1 MSLIDDQVASHRA
14 MLRDGNLDW
23 RDDFDGT
30 WTTVA
35 VSPSLGPRAVAEEAI
50 LQMYQDAGLR
60 LPKKIVW
67 CASPMELALVRQ
79 GLRLS
84 VVPSGSLADMA
95 SEFPAAAGKVFE
107 LATVVAS
114 QWPYVGRWRRLIK
127 RRPANLDACERDEFE
142 VSREIWRTAVELY
155 GRRRRRLKRLRLLIW
170 NRRAGPSL
178 RMLLRQEERDAWM
191 RIARMRFEHI
201 TPCIFPH
208 RDVCLVS
215 ERPVELRRDGQG
227 RFHSL
232 EGPAIRYPDGFSLYA
247 INGVIV
253 DEAVVM
259 RPESITARRIAETGD
274 LETRRILLERFG
286 IARYLL
292 ESDAEI
298 ISRDRAG
305 ILYRKDMGRAE
316 EKILMVRV
324 LNGTPEPDGPLSRG
338 HAVALFGAAAQAAVD
353 APEDARFKDYM
364 LRVPPSVHTAR
375 EAVAWTFGLEAEDY
389 EPGVES

>member
-1 MSLIDDQVASHRA
+1 MSLIDDQVAYHRA
-14 MLRDGNLDW
+14 MLRDGNLSW

-30 WTTVA
+30 WATVA
-35 VSPSLGPRAVAEEAI
+35 VSPSLGPRAVAEKAV
-50 LQMYQDAGLR
+50 LQMYRDAGLR
-60 LPKKIVW
+60 LPQKIVW

-84 VVPSGSLADMA
+84 VVPPSPPDDMA
-95 SEFPAAAGKVFE
+95 SEFPAAGGKVLE
-107 LATVVAS
+107 LAPVVAS
-114 QWPYVGRWRRLIK
+114 QLPYVGRWRRLIK
-127 RRPANLDACERDEFE
+127 RRPADLDARELEEFE
-142 VSREIWRTAVELY
+142 VSREIWRMAVELC
-155 GRRRRRLKRLRLLIW
+155 GRRRGRLRRWRLLVW
-170 NRRAGPSL
+170 NRRAAFSL
-178 RMLLRQEERDAWM
+178 RMLLRQKERDAWK

-201 TPCIFPH
+201 TPCVFPH

-215 ERPVELRRDGQG
+215 ERPVELRRDEQG

-232 EGPAIRYPDGFSLYA
+232 DGPAIRYPDGFSLYA

-253 DEAVVM
+253 DEAMVM

-286 IARYLL
+286 IARFLL

-338 HAVALFGAAAQAAVD
+338 RAIALFGAAAQAAVD
-353 APEDARFKDYM
+353 APEGARFKDYM
-364 LRVPPSVHTAR
+364 LRVPPTIRTAR